1 LQVLLLQIQQ
11 QNFAHSGT
19 RDARQEFSMTPVFDE
34 QYYRSNNYVDYLS
47 KRERYVRTAEEIQQM
62 FHRISIVGPEST
74 ILDYGCSLGF
84 LIKGLE
90 KVGFK
95 NVYGYDISDWATEQ
109 ARQSGCHML
118 THAHGTFDLG
128 IFLDVLEHMTDQQI
142 VELFARLQLNKVLVR
157 IPCAVVEQ
165 PNEFYLEVSR
175 RDATHI
181 NCKTDQAWIEVFQGL
196 GYRNCF
202 RLNMSTIY
210 DSPGC
215 FCCLFV

>member
-1 LQVLLLQIQQ
+1 MSQ
-11 QNFAHSGT
+11 
-19 RDARQEFSMTPVFDE
+19 VFDE

-47 KRERYVRTAEEIQQM
+47 KRERYVKTAEEIQQV
-62 FHRISIVGPEST
+62 FHKFSVIDPDST

-84 LIKGLE
+84 LIKGFE
-90 KVGFK
+90 KAGFK
-95 NVYGYDISDWATEQ
+95 NVSGYDISEWAVEQ
-109 ARQSGCHML
+109 AKNNGCRML
-118 THAHGTFDLG
+118 DHAQGTFDLG

-142 VELFARLQLNKVLVR
+142 VNVFAKLKLDKVLVR
-157 IPCAVVEQ
+157 IPCAVAEQ
-165 PNEFYLEVSR
+165 PDEFYLEVSR

-181 NCKTDQAWIEVFQGL
+181 NCKTDQDWIAVFKKL

>member
-1 LQVLLLQIQQ
+1 
-11 QNFAHSGT
+11 
-19 RDARQEFSMTPVFDE
+19 MTQVFDE

-47 KRERYVRTAEEIQQM
+47 KRERYVKTAEEIQQV
-62 FHRISIVGPEST
+62 FHKLSVIDLEST

-84 LIKGLE
+84 LIKGFE
-90 KVGFK
+90 KAGFK
-95 NVYGYDISDWATEQ
+95 NVSGYDISDWAVEQ
-109 ARQSGCHML
+109 ARKNGCNIL
-118 THAHGTFDLG
+118 NHAQGTFDLG

-142 VELFARLQLNKVLVR
+142 AELFAGLKLDKVLVR

-165 PNEFYLEVSR
+165 PDEFYLEVSR

-181 NCKTDQAWIEVFQGL
+181 NCKTDQAWIEVFKNL

>member
-1 LQVLLLQIQQ
+1 
-11 QNFAHSGT
+11 
-19 RDARQEFSMTPVFDE
+19 MTQVFDE

-47 KRERYVRTAEEIQQM
+47 KRERYVKTAEEIQQV
-62 FHRISIVGPEST
+62 FHKFSVIDQNSS

-84 LIKGLE
+84 LIKGFE
-90 KVGFK
+90 KAGFK
-95 NVYGYDISDWATEQ
+95 NVSGYDISDWAVEQ
-109 ARQSGCHML
+109 ARKNGCCIL
-118 THAHGTFDLG
+118 DHAHGTFDLG

-142 VELFARLQLNKVLVR
+142 VELFAGLKLDKVLVR

-165 PNEFYLEVSR
+165 PDEFYLEVSR
-175 RDATHI
+175 RDITHI
-181 NCKTDQAWIEVFQGL
+181 NCKTDQDWIEVFKKL

>member
-1 LQVLLLQIQQ
+1 
-11 QNFAHSGT
+11 
-19 RDARQEFSMTPVFDE
+19 MTQVFDE
-34 QYYRSNNYVDYLS
+34 QYYRSNNYTDYLS
-47 KRERYVRTAEEIQQM
+47 KRERYVRTAEEIQQV
-62 FHRISIVGPEST
+62 FHKISVIDPDST

-95 NVYGYDISDWATEQ
+95 NVHGYDISDWAVEQ
-109 ARQSGCHML
+109 AQQSGCRIL
-118 THAHGTFDLG
+118 AQAQGEFDMG

-142 VELFARLQLNKVLVR
+142 AELFANLRLNKVLVR

-165 PNEFYLEVSR
+165 PDQFYLEVSR

-181 NCKTDQAWIEVFQGL
+181 NCKTDQDWIAVFKSL
-196 GYRNCF
+196 GYQNYF

>member
-1 LQVLLLQIQQ
+1 MTQI
-11 QNFAHSGT
+11 
-19 RDARQEFSMTPVFDE
+19 FDE

-47 KRERYVRTAEEIQQM
+47 KRERYVKTAEEIQQV
-62 FHRISIVGPEST
+62 FHKFSLVNQDST

-84 LIKGLE
+84 LIKGFE

-95 NVYGYDISDWATEQ
+95 NVYGYDISDWAVAQ
-109 ARQSGCHML
+109 AKQNGCCIL
-118 THAHGTFDLG
+118 NHAQGTFDLG

-142 VELFARLQLNKVLVR
+142 VELFAELKLNKVLVR

-165 PNEFYLEVSR
+165 PDQFYLEVSR

-181 NCKTDQAWIEVFQGL
+181 NCKTDLSWIEMFANL

-215 FCCLFV
+215 FCGLFV

>member
-1 LQVLLLQIQQ
+1 
-11 QNFAHSGT
+11 
-19 RDARQEFSMTPVFDE
+19 VFDE

-47 KRERYVRTAEEIQQM
+47 KRERYVKTAEEIHQV
-62 FHRISIVGPEST
+62 FHKFSVIDPEST

-84 LIKGLE
+84 LIKGFE
-90 KVGFK
+90 KAGFK
-95 NVYGYDISDWATEQ
+95 NVFGYDVSDWAVEQ
-109 ARQSGCHML
+109 ARNNGCRIL
-118 THAHGTFDLG
+118 DQACGTFDLG

-142 VELFARLQLNKVLVR
+142 SDLFSQLKLDKVLVR
-157 IPCAVVEQ
+157 IPCAVAEH
-165 PNEFYLEVSR
+165 PDEFYLEVSR
-175 RDATHI
+175 RDITHI
-181 NCKTDQAWIEVFQGL
+181 NCKTDQDWIAVFKSL

>member
-1 LQVLLLQIQQ
+1 
-11 QNFAHSGT
+11 
-19 RDARQEFSMTPVFDE
+19 MTQVFDE

-47 KRERYVRTAEEIQQM
+47 KRERYVKTAEEIQQV
-62 FHRISIVGPEST
+62 FHKFSVINQDST

-84 LIKGLE
+84 LIKGFE
-90 KVGFK
+90 KAGFK
-95 NVYGYDISDWATEQ
+95 NVSGYDISDWAVEQ
-109 ARQSGCHML
+109 ARKNDCKIL
-118 THAHGTFDLG
+118 EHARGTFDLG

-142 VELFARLQLNKVLVR
+142 AELFSQLKLNKVLVR
-157 IPCAVVEQ
+157 IPCAVAEH

-175 RDATHI
+175 RDPTHI
-181 NCKTDQAWIEVFQGL
+181 NCKTDQDWIAMFKSL

-215 FCCLFV
+215 FCCLFI

>member
-1 LQVLLLQIQQ
+1 
-11 QNFAHSGT
+11 
-19 RDARQEFSMTPVFDE
+19 MTQVFDE

-47 KRERYVRTAEEIQQM
+47 KRERYVKTAEEIQQV
-62 FHRISIVGPEST
+62 FHKFSVIDLEST

-84 LIKGLE
+84 LIKGFE
-90 KVGFK
+90 KAGFK
-95 NVYGYDISDWATEQ
+95 NVSGYDISDWAVEQ
-109 ARQSGCHML
+109 ATKNGCNIL
-118 THAHGTFDLG
+118 NHAQGTFDLG

-142 VELFARLQLNKVLVR
+142 AELFAGLKLDKVLVR

-175 RDATHI
+175 RDVTHI
-181 NCKTDQAWIEVFQGL
+181 NCKTDQDWIAVFKGL
-196 GYRNCF
+196 GYYNCF

-215 FCCLFV
+215 FCCLFI